1 MAEAEVTTVARPYAR
16 AAFSCALDEDGGLAT
31 WSRMLLM
38 LKAVISDAKVCDL
51 LEDPLLTTEQQ
62 KQMIADLMGDD
73 LSAKGANFVDV
84 LAANDRLELMPTVSD
99 MFEHLK
105 ANYEKTIDVEVH
117 SAFDVSESEKDSLS
131 EALKR
136 KLQRDV
142 NIKTTVDES
151 LIGGVLIR
159 ADDMV
164 IDDSVRGR
172 LGRLS
177 QILN

>member
-16 AAFSCALDEDGGLAT
+16 AAFSCALDDDGGLNS
-31 WSRMLLM
+31 WSRMLAM
-38 LKAVISDAKVCDL
+38 LKAAIQEPSVRML

-62 KQMIADLMGDD
+62 KTIVTDLMGDD
-73 LSAKGANFVDV
+73 LSVKGTNFVDV
-84 LAANDRLELMPTVSD
+84 LAQNDRLELIPAVCD
-99 MFEHLK
+99 MFEQLK
-105 ANYEKTIDVEVH
+105 ANYEKTIEVEVH
-117 SAFDVSESEKDSLS
+117 SAFDVSDAEKDKLQ

-142 NIKTTVDES
+142 SIHTTVDES

-159 ADDMV
+159 ADDMI

-177 QILN
+177 QLLN

>member
-16 AAFSCALDEDGGLAT
+16 AAFACALDEEGGLGT
-31 WSRMLLM
+31 WSRMLAM
-38 LKAVISDAKVCDL
+38 LKAALEAPSVRDL
-51 LEDPLLTTEQQ
+51 LEDPLLTTTQQ
-62 KQMIADLMGDD
+62 KQIIADVMGDD
-73 LSAKGANFVDV
+73 LSQKGANFVDV
-84 LAANDRLELMPTVSD
+84 LAENDRLELLPTVSV

-105 ANYEKTIDVEVH
+105 ANYEKTIEVEVQ
-117 SAFDVSESEKDSLS
+117 SAFDVSDAEKDKLA

-142 NIKTTVDES
+142 NIQTTVDES